1 MSRPVLS
8 STLRLVDPVRL
19 WVSSY
24 ASLGNI
30 FSVTKAGQEE
40 GLRECKIV
48 KKR

>member
-1 MSRPVLS
+1 MLGSQ
-8 STLRLVDPVRL
+8 LRLVDTVWL

-40 GLRECKIV
+40 RLRECKIV
-48 KKR
+48 NKS